1 MAAPEYAIVGRV
13 RKAHGIRGELVVE
26 IITDAPEAIFA
37 SGRRV
42 LVGTVTGDP
51 PREARTPREAALPR
65 ELTVKGS
72 TPFKGG
78 LILAFEELAD
88 RTVAELYL
96 KRYLLVPVADLAPAK
111 DDEVYFHELLGMSVV
126 LASNEPLGV
135 VDALY
140 ELPQGLMID
149 VKRDVGGTVMLP
161 YRPEVV
167 TEVRIGERVI
177 VVDPPEGLLE

>member
-51 PREARTPREAALPR
+51 PRAPRTPREAAVPR
-65 ELTVKGS
+65 ELTIRTT

-78 LILAFEELAD
+78 LIVVFDELAD
-88 RTVAELYL
+88 RTQADLFQ
-96 KRYLLVPVADLAPAK
+96 KRYLLVPVGEIAPAGE
-111 DDEVYFHELLGMSVV
+111 DEVYFHELLGMRVV
-126 LASNEPLGV
+126 LASGETLGTI
-135 VDALY
+135 DALF
-140 ELPQGLMID
+140 ELPQGLAID
-149 VKRDVGGTVMLP
+149 VARDGGGTVMLP

-167 TEVRIGERVI
+167 TEVRVGERTV
-177 VVDPPEGLLE
+177 VVDPPDGLLD

>member
-13 RKAHGIRGELVVE
+13 RKAHGVRGELVVE
-26 IITDAPEAIFA
+26 LITDAPEAIFA

-42 LVGTVTGDP
+42 LVGTVTGEP
-51 PREARTPREAALPR
+51 PRAPRTPREAAVPR
-65 ELTVKGS
+65 ELTVRS
-72 TPFKGG
+72 TSPFKGG
-78 LILAFEELAD
+78 LIVAFEELAD
-88 RTVAELYL
+88 RTQADLFQ
-96 KRYLLVPVADLAPAK
+96 KRYLLVPVADIAPAGE
-111 DDEVYFHELLGMSVV
+111 DEVYFHELLGMSVV
-126 LASNEPLGV
+126 LASGEPLGL

-149 VKRDVGGTVMLP
+149 VRRDAGGTVMLP

-167 TEVRIGERVI
+167 TEVRIAERVI